1 VRGRGLHLE
10 TTVVN
15 KAIPGER
22 TRTTSCYPVV
32 VSDRSFAPMT
42 PVAVAVPAPVVAPA
56 VIATTFTVI
65 LSLGFCHLMND
76 MMQSLV
82 PALYPILKGSYG
94 LSFSQVGL
102 ITLAF
107 QFTASML
114 QPVVGLYTDRH
125 PQPYSL
131 TAGIGLTM
139 IGLLLMSR
147 ASTYLVI
154 LLAAMLIGMGSSI
167 FHPEASRV
175 ARMAAGGRY
184 GLAQSLFQVGGNIGS
199 ASGPLL
205 AAFVVVP
212 RGQSSIAWFSGLAL
226 IAIFVLLLVGG
237 WYAGRIPARRGPRNP
252 AAAEPR
258 RQTLPRR
265 KVIQAVVILVA
276 LLFSKN
282 VYSASLGSYFTFYL
296 IDKFHLP
303 VQAAQFYLFAFL
315 AGIVVGTLAGGAVGD
330 RVGRIPV
337 MWFSILGALPFA
349 LLLPHANL
357 FWTGILAVVIA
368 MIMASAFPAILV
380 YAQEL
385 LPGRVGLAAGM
396 FYGFSFGLGG
406 LGAAAL
412 GKLADLTSITTIY
425 RVCPFLL
432 LLGLL
437 TAFLPRRP
445 GAPSI
450 R

>member
-1 VRGRGLHLE
+1 MSERSLE
-10 TTVVN
+10 VATTPR
-15 KAIPGER
+15 A
-22 TRTTSCYPVV
+22 
-32 VSDRSFAPMT
+32 A
-42 PVAVAVPAPVVAPA
+42 AVPSRAATLA
-56 VIATTFTVI
+56 AGTTFSII
-65 LSLGFCHLMND
+65 LSLSFCHLLND

-82 PALYPILKGSYG
+82 PALYPILKQSHG
-94 LSFSQVGL
+94 LTFSQIGL

-114 QPVVGLYTDRH
+114 QPVVGMYTDRR

-131 TAGIGLTM
+131 TAGISLTL

-147 ASTYLVI
+147 AATYPAI

-212 RGQSSIAWFSGLAL
+212 RGQSSIAWFSGAAL
-226 IAIFVLLLVGG
+226 IAIVVLLLVGG
-237 WYAGRIPARRGPRNP
+237 WYARHRPPARREPRTP
-252 AAAEPR
+252 AATVLPATAPR
-258 RQTLPRR
+258 PHALPRR
-265 KVIQAVVILVA
+265 KVVQAVLILVA

-282 VYSASLGSYFTFYL
+282 VYSASLGSYYTFYL

-303 VQAAQFYLFAFL
+303 VKTAQLYLFAFL
-315 AGIVVGTLAGGAVGD
+315 VGIVVGTLAGGAIGD

-337 MWFSILGALPFA
+337 IWFSILGALPFA

-357 FWTGILAVVIA
+357 FWTGILAVLIA
-368 MIMASAFPAILV
+368 MIMASAFSAILV

-412 GKLADLTSITTIY
+412 GKLADLTSITTVY
-425 RVCPFLL
+425 RLVPFLL

-445 GAPSI
+445 GVS

>member
-1 VRGRGLHLE
+1 MG
-10 TTVVN
+10 
-15 KAIPGER
+15 
-22 TRTTSCYPVV
+22 
-32 VSDRSFAPMT
+32 
-42 PVAVAVPAPVVAPA
+42 
-56 VIATTFTVI
+56 TTFSII
-65 LSLGFCHLMND
+65 LSLSFCHLLND

-82 PALYPILKGSYG
+82 PALYPILKDSYG

-131 TAGIGLTM
+131 TAGIGLTL

-147 ASTYLVI
+147 ASTYPAI

-184 GLAQSLFQVGGNIGS
+184 GFAQSLFQVGGNLGS

-212 RGQSSIAWFSGLAL
+212 HGQSSIVWFSGSAL

-237 WYAGRIPARRGPRNP
+237 WYARNRTPARPRTPGTGAVSP
-252 AAAEPR
+252 AAPR

-282 VYSASLGSYFTFYL
+282 VYSASLGSYYTFYL
-296 IDKFHLP
+296 IDKFHLS
-303 VQAAQFYLFAFL
+303 VQTAQFYLFAFL
-315 AGIVVGTLAGGAVGD
+315 AGIVAGTLVGGAVSD

-357 FWTGILAVVIA
+357 FWTGILAVLIA
-368 MIMASAFPAILV
+368 MIMASAFSAILV

-412 GKLADLTSITTIY
+412 GKLADVTSITTVY

-432 LLGLL
+432 MLGLL

-445 GAPSI
+445 GAPSLM
-450 R
+450 

>member
-1 VRGRGLHLE
+1 M
-10 TTVVN
+10 
-15 KAIPGER
+15 AM
-22 TRTTSCYPVV
+22 
-32 VSDRSFAPMT
+32 SDRALDPGAT
-42 PVAVAVPAPVVAPA
+42 HAAAAVSSRAAAHAVS
-56 VIATTFTVI
+56 TTFSVI
-65 LSLGFCHLMND
+65 LSLSFCHLLND

-82 PALYPILKGSYG
+82 PAIYPILKSSYG

-107 QFTASML
+107 QCTASML
-114 QPVVGLYTDRH
+114 QPLVGLYTDRH

-131 TAGIGLTM
+131 TAGISLTM
-139 IGLLLMSR
+139 VGLLLMSR
-147 ASTYLVI
+147 ASTYPAI
-154 LLAAMLIGMGSSI
+154 LLAAMLIGLGSSI

-212 RGQSSIAWFSGLAL
+212 HGQSSIAWFSAVAL
-226 IAIFVLLLVGG
+226 IAIVVLLLVAG
-237 WYAGRIPARRGPRNP
+237 WYARHREPAQPGPRIPTAAVVSATAPRQR
-252 AAAEPR
+252 ALPR
-258 RQTLPRR
+258 RQ
-265 KVIQAVVILVA
+265 VIQAVAILVA

-282 VYSASLGSYFTFYL
+282 VYSASLGSYYTFYL

-303 VQAAQFYLFAFL
+303 VQTAQFYLFAFL
-315 AGIVVGTLAGGAVGD
+315 AGIVAGGAVGD

-357 FWTGILAVVIA
+357 FWTGILAVLIA
-368 MIMASAFPAILV
+368 MIMASAFSAILV

-412 GKLADLTSITTIY
+412 GKLADLTSIATVY
-425 RVCPFLL
+425 QVSPFLL

-445 GAPSI
+445 GAPSMK
-450 R
+450 

>member
-1 VRGRGLHLE
+1 M
-10 TTVVN
+10 
-15 KAIPGER
+15 
-22 TRTTSCYPVV
+22 
-32 VSDRSFAPMT
+32 SDRSL
-42 PVAVAVPAPVVAPA
+42 VSPAPTGADVAGHVRTA
-56 VIATTFTVI
+56 AQVTTFSVI
-65 LSLGFCHLMND
+65 LSLSFCHLLND

-82 PALYPILKGSYG
+82 PALYPILKASYG
-94 LSFSQVGL
+94 LTFAQVGL

-107 QFTASML
+107 QCTASML
-114 QPVVGLYTDRH
+114 QPLVGFYTDRH
-125 PQPYSL
+125 PQPYAL
-131 TAGIGLTM
+131 TIGIGFTLV
-139 IGLLLMSR
+139 GLLLMSHA
-147 ASTYLVI
+147 ASYPVI
-154 LLAAMLIGMGSSI
+154 LLAAALIGMGSSV

-184 GLAQSLFQVGGNIGS
+184 GLAQSLFQAGGNIGS

-212 RGQSSIAWFSGLAL
+212 HGQSSIAWFAGAAL
-226 IAIFVLLLVGG
+226 VAIVVLLQVGG
-237 WYAGRIPARRGPRNP
+237 WAARHRGPLPSASRGR
-252 AAAEPR
+252 AAAAPPR
-258 RQTLPRR
+258 AGTLPRR
-265 KVIQAVVILVA
+265 QVVVAVAVLVA

-282 VYSASLGSYFTFYL
+282 VYSASLGSYFTLYL
-296 IDKFHLP
+296 IDKFQVP
-303 VQAAQFYLFAFL
+303 VQTAQIYLFAFL
-315 AGIVVGTLAGGAVGD
+315 AGIVAGTIAGGSVGD
-330 RVGRIPV
+330 RFGRIPV

-349 LLLPHANL
+349 LILPYANL
-357 FWTGILAVVIA
+357 FWTGVLAVLIA
-368 MIMASAFPAILV
+368 MIMASAFSAILV

-412 GKLADLTSITTIY
+412 GWLADVTSIGTVY
-425 RVCPFLL
+425 RVTPFLL

-445 GAPSI
+445 GGPSLA

>member
-1 VRGRGLHLE
+1 MAMR
-10 TTVVN
+10 
-15 KAIPGER
+15 
-22 TRTTSCYPVV
+22 
-32 VSDRSFAPMT
+32 DRSLQLEAT
-42 PVAVAVPAPVVAPA
+42 PAAAAVTSRAATPALG
-56 VIATTFTVI
+56 TTFSII
-65 LSLGFCHLMND
+65 LSLSFCHLLND

-82 PALYPILKGSYG
+82 PALYPILKTSHG
-94 LSFSQVGL
+94 LTFSQVGL

-107 QFTASML
+107 QCTASML
-114 QPVVGLYTDRH
+114 QPLVGLYTDRR

-131 TAGIGLTM
+131 TAGIGLTL
-139 IGLLLMSR
+139 IGLLVMSR
-147 ASTYLVI
+147 ASTYPVI

-212 RGQSSIAWFSGLAL
+212 HGQSSIAWFSGAAL
-226 IAIFVLLLVGG
+226 VAIVVLLLVGG
-237 WYAGRIPARRGPRNP
+237 WYARHRSPGRR
-252 AAAEPR
+252 EPR
-258 RQTLPRR
+258 PPAPAIVPATAPRQPALPRR
-265 KVIQAVVILVA
+265 KVVQAVAILVA

-282 VYSASLGSYFTFYL
+282 VYSASLGSYYTFYL

-303 VQAAQFYLFAFL
+303 VGTAQIYLFAFL
-315 AGIVVGTLAGGAVGD
+315 AGIVAGTLAGGAVGD

-337 MWFSILGALPFA
+337 IWFSILGALPFA
-349 LLLPHANL
+349 LLLPHASL
-357 FWTGILAVVIA
+357 FWTGILAVLIA
-368 MIMASAFPAILV
+368 MIMASAFSAILV

-412 GKLADLTSITTIY
+412 GKLADVTSIATVY
-425 RVCPFLL
+425 QLCPFLL

-437 TAFLPRRP
+437 TALLPRR
-445 GAPSI
+445 G
-450 R
+450 

>member
-1 VRGRGLHLE
+1 M
-10 TTVVN
+10 T
-15 KAIPGER
+15 
-22 TRTTSCYPVV
+22 
-32 VSDRSFAPMT
+32 DRSLATSTPTSARVGPMRGAA
-42 PVAVAVPAPVVAPA
+42 AVDGATSARTAAQV
-56 VIATTFTVI
+56 TTFSVI
-65 LSLGFCHLMND
+65 LSLSFCHLLND

-82 PALYPILKGSYG
+82 PALYPILKTSYG
-94 LSFSQVGL
+94 LSFAQVGL

-114 QPVVGLYTDRH
+114 QPVVGFYTDRR

-131 TAGIGLTM
+131 TVGIGFTLV
-139 IGLLLMSR
+139 GLLLMSR
-147 ASTYLVI
+147 AHSYAGI
-154 LLAAMLIGMGSSI
+154 LLAAGLIGMGSSV

-184 GLAQSLFQVGGNIGS
+184 GLAQSLFQAGGNIGS

-212 RGQSSIAWFSGLAL
+212 HGQSSIAWFALAAL
-226 IAIFVLLLVGG
+226 VAIVVLLQVGA
-237 WYAGRIPARRGPRNP
+237 WYTRQRVAAGATAAPARGKAASGTTRPPLPLSRGR
-252 AAAEPR
+252 
-258 RQTLPRR
+258 
-265 KVIQAVVILVA
+265 VVGAVAILVA

-282 VYSASLGSYFTFYL
+282 VYSASLGSYFTLYL
-296 IDKFHLP
+296 IDKFQLS
-303 VQAAQFYLFAFL
+303 VQTAQLYLFAFL
-315 AGIVVGTLAGGAVGD
+315 VGVVAGTIAGGAVGD

-349 LLLPHANL
+349 LILPYANL
-357 FWTGILAVVIA
+357 FWTAVLAVVIA
-368 MIMASAFPAILV
+368 MIMASAFSAILV

-412 GKLADLTSITTIY
+412 GKLADLTSIGTVY
-425 RVCPFLL
+425 RLTPFLL

-437 TAFLPRRP
+437 TALLPRRP
-445 GAPSI
+445 GDPSLAA

>member
-1 VRGRGLHLE
+1 MGDGSVASGATHR
-10 TTVVN
+10 
-15 KAIPGER
+15 AA
-22 TRTTSCYPVV
+22 
-32 VSDRSFAPMT
+32 VSS
-42 PVAVAVPAPVVAPA
+42 PAGAA
-56 VIATTFTVI
+56 VIGTTFAVI
-65 LSLGFCHLMND
+65 LSLSFCHLLND
-76 MMQSLV
+76 LMQSLV
-82 PALYPILKGSYG
+82 PALYPILKSSYG

-114 QPVVGLYTDRH
+114 QPVVGLYTDRR
-125 PQPYSL
+125 PRPYSL
-131 TAGIGLTM
+131 TVGVGLTLV
-139 IGLLLMSR
+139 GLLLMSR
-147 ASTYLVI
+147 ASTYPAI
-154 LLAAMLIGMGSSI
+154 LLAAMLIGMGSAI

-212 RGQSSIAWFSGLAL
+212 HGQSSIAWFSASAL
-226 IAIFVLLLVGG
+226 IAIFVLLQVGS
-237 WYAGRIPARRGPRNP
+237 WYARRTPARPGPRTP
-252 AAAEPR
+252 AAAVVSATAPR
-258 RQTLPRR
+258 KSALPRR
-265 KVIQAVVILVA
+265 KVIQAVAILVA

-282 VYSASLGSYFTFYL
+282 VYSASLSSYYTFYL
-296 IDKFHLP
+296 IDRFHLSI
-303 VQAAQFYLFAFL
+303 QTAQFYLVAFL
-315 AGIVVGTLAGGAVGD
+315 VGIVIGTIAGGAVGD
-330 RVGRIPV
+330 RVGRKPV

-349 LLLPHANL
+349 VVLPHANL
-357 FWTGILAVVIA
+357 FWTGILAVLIA
-368 MIMASAFPAILV
+368 MIMASAFSAILV

-412 GKLADLTSITTIY
+412 GKLADLTSITTVY

-445 GAPSI
+445 GAPSLKSM
-450 R
+450 

>member
-1 VRGRGLHLE
+1 MAFGAVSGRLGPRVR
-10 TTVVN
+10 
-15 KAIPGER
+15 PGGG
-22 TRTTSCYPVV
+22 CYPGA
-32 VSDRSFAPMT
+32 VSDRVLVSGT
-42 PVAVAVPAPVVAPA
+42 PPAAPA
-56 VIATTFTVI
+56 ASARRAGQALDATPFSVI
-65 LSLGFCHLMND
+65 LSLSFCHLLND

-82 PALYPILKGSYG
+82 PALYPILKTSYG

-107 QFTASML
+107 QCTASML
-114 QPVVGLYTDRH
+114 QPVVGLYTDRR

-131 TAGIGLTM
+131 TAGIAVTLV
-139 IGLLLMSR
+139 GLLLMSR
-147 ASTYLVI
+147 AASYPVI
-154 LLAAMLIGMGSSI
+154 LLAAMLIGLGSSI
-167 FHPEASRV
+167 FHPEASHV

-184 GLAQSLFQVGGNIGS
+184 GLAQSLFQVGGNVGS

-212 RGQSSIAWFSGLAL
+212 HGQSSIGWFSAAAL
-226 IAIFVLLLVGG
+226 IAIAVLIQVGG
-237 WYAGRIPARRGPRNP
+237 WYARQRAARTSARP
-252 AAAEPR
+252 AAAAVVSPAAPR
-258 RQTLPRR
+258 RQTLPRW
-265 KVIQAVVILVA
+265 KVIQAVAILVA

-303 VQAAQFYLFAFL
+303 VQTAQFYLFAFL
-315 AGIVVGTLAGGAVGD
+315 VGIVAGTLAGGAVGD

-349 LLLPHANL
+349 LVLPHANL
-357 FWTGILAVVIA
+357 LWTGILAVLIA
-368 MIMASAFPAILV
+368 MIMASAFSAILV

-412 GKLADLTSITTIY
+412 GKLADVTSITTVY
-425 RVCPFLL
+425 RMCPFLL

-445 GAPSI
+445 GAPSMS
-450 R
+450 